1 MFNAISPP
9 LRSSGGSMMMFI
21 LPIIVFVVLSSI
33 CYYLNDTTEKKTVDY
48 LKIGTPGLLFA
59 VLVFLFIKFK
69 DTFIHS
75 EPLMTGN
82 YFD

>member
-1 MFNAISPP
+1 MFNTVTQPSG
-9 LRSSGGSMMMFI
+9 RSMTVFI
-21 LPIIVFVVLSSI
+21 LPIIVFVVLSSV
-33 CYYLNDTTEKKTVDY
+33 CYYFNDTTEKKTLDY
-48 LKIGTPGLLFA
+48 LKIGAPGILLG
-59 VLVFLFIKFK
+59 VLVFLMIKYK